1 VIERHFAKLRAR
13 GVLSPEEEQAIRA
26 SVAEIR
32 TVPADTLVVRAFE
45 VQDHST
51 LLLDGILCRFK
62 DLRNGQ
68 RQITELH
75 VAGDF
80 ADLHSFTLKYL
91 DHDVMSLTPCRVAI
105 VPHRALLGLTER
117 FPSLARSYWFSTNLD
132 ASIHREW
139 ELSLG
144 RRNAMARVAMLLSEI
159 HQRLLIVGLADA
171 GGYDLALTQ
180 TDIAECTGLTNV
192 SVSRILRDLREA
204 GAALV
209 GSGRVSILDRDALWR
224 TAEFDPRYL
233 YLRRRPH
240 GRGLPDDRGASA
252 Q

>member
-1 VIERHFAKLRAR
+1 MIERHFAKLRAR

-32 TVPADTLVVRAFE
+32 SVPADTLVVRAFE

-117 FPSLARSYWFSTNLD
+117 YPSLGRSYWFSTNLD

-144 RRNAMARVAMLLSEI
+144 RRSAMARVAMLLSEM

-171 GGYDLALTQ
+171 RGYDLALTQ

-233 YLRRRPH
+233 YL
-240 GRGLPDDRGASA
+240 GRLPDDRLAA
-252 Q
+252 AR